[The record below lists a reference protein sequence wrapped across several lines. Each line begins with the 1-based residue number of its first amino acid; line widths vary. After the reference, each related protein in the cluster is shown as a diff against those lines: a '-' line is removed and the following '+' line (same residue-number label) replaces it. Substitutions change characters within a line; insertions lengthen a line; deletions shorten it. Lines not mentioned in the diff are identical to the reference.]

1 MKDLDDLDT
10 FAKVVAMR
18 SMSSAARSLGV
29 TPAVVSKRIR
39 RLEESLGARLLQRTT
54 RQIAVTEAGQGFYD
68 RVVGILASVE
78 EAQAFASGR
87 SSGIVGTL
95 RIAAPTSFGRMHIA
109 PHLTGFMAAHPQLA
123 IDLILSDALTDIVG
137 DGFDL
142 AIRIGE
148 LKDSGLVARKLCTVA
163 RVLCAT
169 PTYVERH
176 GLPCTIEELA
186 DHQCLPAHNGEPWR
200 LDGPRGPLVYRP
212 DGMLKTNSSEVI
224 REAVISGLGIALR
237 STWDIGP
244 ELANGRLIRVLPE
257 YQGSRSVLI
266 SAVFPSREYLPA
278 KVRAFIDYL
287 QSIYGPE
294 PYWDAPKDIK
304 SAAKADD

>member
-109 PHLTGFMAAHPQLA
+109 PHLTGFMASHPQLA

-148 LKDSGLVARKLCTVA
+148 LKDSGLVARKLCTVT

-176 GLPCTIEELA
+176 GLPGTIEDLA
-186 DHQCLPAHNGEPWR
+186 NHQCLPAHNGEPWR

-244 ELANGRLIRVLPE
+244 ELADGRLIRVLPE
-257 YQGSRSVLI
+257 YQGSRSVSI

-304 SAAKADD
+304 SATKADD